1 MAGGG
6 GAAGAAAAAA
16 GEALRALPGAR
27 VVLGTASAA
36 RRGVMDGVA
45 RELGVGYEVRKAG
58 IDEKAIRRA
67 DPQELVL
74 ALADAKADAI
84 LAQEPGDL
92 AGAAGV
98 LITADQVVTQEA
110 PGGPG
115 APKIILEKPESSEEF
130 RAVARSYA
138 DSPPSTVSGLVV
150 TNLRTGSRAR
160 GVDVVEIRFGSPLPD
175 STLETLEAEG
185 DVFYCAGGVMVE
197 HALVMPHI
205 EAMGGTQ
212 DSVFGLPRALLLE
225 LLAEALGASG

>member
-6 GAAGAAAAAA
+6 GAAAAG

-58 IDEKAIRRA
+58 IDEKAIRRE
-67 DPQELVL
+67 DPGELVL

-84 LAQEPGDL
+84 LAQERGDL

-98 LITADQVVTQEA
+98 LITADQVVTQVA
-110 PGGPG
+110 PGGGPG
-115 APKIILEKPESSEEF
+115 APNFIILEKPESSEEF
-130 RAVARSYA
+130 RAVARSYVGN
-138 DSPPSTVSGLVV
+138 PPSTVSGLVV
-150 TNLRTGSRAR
+150 TNLRTGARAR
-160 GVDVVEIRFGSPLPD
+160 GVDVVEIRFGSPFPD

-185 DVFYCAGGVMVE
+185 DVFYCAGGIMVE
-197 HALVMPHI
+197 HALVEPHI
-205 EAMGGTQ
+205 EAMSGTQ
-212 DSVFGLPRALLLE
+212 DSVFGLPRDLLLK